1 MSDQLYRKVMLP
13 SGRVRY
19 EPVSEW
25 FSGNPADGLWI
36 VRRNGQ
42 SMTWLTEH
50 VADTPPT
57 ADIAWIASKIDLIV
71 DAMQTG
77 YAQHGTAY
85 DAARAVITAL
95 MEASNEDHT

>member
-1 MSDQLYRKVMLP
+1 MTDQLYRKVKLP

-25 FSGNPADGLWI
+25 FSGNPADGLWV

-42 SMTWLTEH
+42 SMTWLTGH

-57 ADIAWIASKIDLIV
+57 ADIAWIASKIDLISN
-71 DAMQTG
+71 AIQTG
-77 YAQHGTAY
+77 IIQHGTPY
-85 DAARAVITAL
+85 DAARAVIEAL
-95 MEASNEDHT
+95 MEASNEDHH